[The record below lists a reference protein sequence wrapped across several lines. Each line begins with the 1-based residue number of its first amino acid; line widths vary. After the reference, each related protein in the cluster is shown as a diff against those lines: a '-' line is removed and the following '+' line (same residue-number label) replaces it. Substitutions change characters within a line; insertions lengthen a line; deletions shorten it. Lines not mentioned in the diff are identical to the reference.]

1 MQFFENIIKN
11 NVKLKGFMVIDVKKL
26 KYSGK
31 DVCSFHF
38 EYDAD
43 DSAITLPDA
52 VYSAPVSVTGTLTL
66 GGNAVFVEGE
76 IEYSLNAKCS
86 RCLDDV
92 IFHNIVEFDERY
104 SEDKT
109 DDDAYLYAKGLVDLT
124 DMVNEKLLLSFPYS
138 VLCKEGCKG
147 ICPGCGVNLNR
158 EECKCKT

>member
-1 MQFFENIIKN
+1 
-11 NVKLKGFMVIDVKKL
+11 MVIDVKKL

-138 VLCKEGCKG
+138 VLCKEGCQG

>member
-1 MQFFENIIKN
+1 
-11 NVKLKGFMVIDVKKL
+11 MVIDVKKL

-104 SEDKT
+104 SEDET

>member
-1 MQFFENIIKN
+1 
-11 NVKLKGFMVIDVKKL
+11 MVIDVKKL

-109 DDDAYLYAKGLVDLT
+109 DDDAYLYAKGLIDLT

>member
-1 MQFFENIIKN
+1 
-11 NVKLKGFMVIDVKKL
+11 MVIDVKKL

-147 ICPGCGVNLNR
+147 SGVNLNR

>member
-1 MQFFENIIKN
+1 
-11 NVKLKGFMVIDVKKL
+11 MVIDVKKL

-158 EECKCKT
+158 DECKCKT

>member
-1 MQFFENIIKN
+1 
-11 NVKLKGFMVIDVKKL
+11 MVIDVKKL

-138 VLCKEGCKG
+138 VLCEEGCKG

>member
-1 MQFFENIIKN
+1 
-11 NVKLKGFMVIDVKKL
+11 MVIDVKKL

-43 DSAITLPDA
+43 DSATTLPDA

-158 EECKCKT
+158 EECICKT

>member
-1 MQFFENIIKN
+1 
-11 NVKLKGFMVIDVKKL
+11 MVIDVKKL

-109 DDDAYLYAKGLVDLT
+109 DDDTYLYAKGLVDLT

>member
-1 MQFFENIIKN
+1 
-11 NVKLKGFMVIDVKKL
+11 MVIDVKKL

-38 EYDAD
+38 EYNAD

-104 SEDKT
+104 LEDKT

>member
-1 MQFFENIIKN
+1 
-11 NVKLKGFMVIDVKKL
+11 MVIDVKKL

-124 DMVNEKLLLSFPYS
+124 DMVNEKLLFSFPYS
-138 VLCKEGCKG
+138 VLCTEGCKG

-158 EECKCKT
+158 EECQC

>member
-1 MQFFENIIKN
+1 
-11 NVKLKGFMVIDVKKL
+11 MVIDVKKL

-158 EECKCKT
+158 EECKCKI

>member
-1 MQFFENIIKN
+1 
-11 NVKLKGFMVIDVKKL
+11 MVIDVKKL

-147 ICPGCGVNLNR
+147 ICPGCGVNLNY
-158 EECKCKT
+158 EDCKCKA

>member
-1 MQFFENIIKN
+1 MITSEN

>member
-1 MQFFENIIKN
+1 
-11 NVKLKGFMVIDVKKL
+11 MVIDVKRL

>member
-1 MQFFENIIKN
+1 
-11 NVKLKGFMVIDVKKL
+11 MVIDVKKL

-138 VLCKEGCKG
+138 VLCKESCKG

>member
-1 MQFFENIIKN
+1 
-11 NVKLKGFMVIDVKKL
+11 MVIDVKKL

-66 GGNAVFVEGE
+66 GGNAVFIEGE

>member
-1 MQFFENIIKN
+1 
-11 NVKLKGFMVIDVKKL
+11 MVIDVKKL

-104 SEDKT
+104 SEVKT